1 MNVFRKAKQKLL
13 SMISRE
19 LRAEARLREDAE
31 KRTTAYKATLDRAL
45 QFVEELDY
53 WRAEANK
60 KERLFADIVREIEG
74 AEDLHNLKQVV
85 RMMAYREEYS
95 GIVVKDPVKEPK
107 VVVSDTPVM

>member
-1 MNVFRKAKQKLL
+1 MRSPKELIL

-19 LRAEARLREDAE
+19 LRTAYQLRYEAENQV
-31 KRTTAYKATLDRAL
+31 KAYKAILNRAL

-60 KERLFADIVREIEG
+60 KDRLFADIVREVDG

-95 GIVVKDPVKEPK
+95 GIVVKDPGKEPK